1 MDKRLAFASIAA
13 LTLFGC
19 CPGPDCYLVPTSTVL
34 THPDEPRLFAE
45 RKHVRVAKARKKAD
59 PPPPD
64 EDARREAELSKL
76 KPYSEQWWS
85 VQDAIEQAA
94 EAKLAKRLIIC
105 QGCMVS
111 APADETGSIA
121 DGTSPAHVK

>member
-1 MDKRLAFASIAA
+1 MDKRLAFVSITA

-34 THPDEPRLFAE
+34 AHPDKPRLFAE
-45 RKHVRVAKARKKAD
+45 RKHVRVANAQKKAA

-94 EAKLAKRLIIC
+94 ETKLAKRLIIC

-111 APADETGSIA
+111 APVDETGSIA